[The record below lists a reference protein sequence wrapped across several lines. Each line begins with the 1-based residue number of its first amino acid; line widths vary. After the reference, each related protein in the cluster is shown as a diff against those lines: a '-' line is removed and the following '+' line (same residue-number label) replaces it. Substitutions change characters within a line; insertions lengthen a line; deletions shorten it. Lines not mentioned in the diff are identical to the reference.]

1 VDQEKEPR
9 ERTWRDRLRERAGLG
24 DKTSDEVATY
34 EVSDLVIPRKWLASH
49 GSFIIGPQVLGQ
61 TRKTRKETPVTCKPR
76 RARFVVV
83 GSTNYG
89 FSHSP

>member
-1 VDQEKEPR
+1 MDQEKEPR

-24 DKTSDEVATY
+24 DKTSGEVVTY
-34 EVSDLVIPRKWLASH
+34 DVSDLVILRKWLASH
-49 GSFIIGPQVLGQ
+49 RSFIIGSQVLGQ
-61 TRKTRKETPVTCKPR
+61 TRKTRKETLVICKPS

-83 GSTNYG
+83 GSTNYD